1 MKKFIFV
8 FLINLGLLF
17 LPIQV
22 IAQEAAP
29 QTQPQVF
36 KAKILEVLPEEDRFK
51 NQNLRI
57 QFLSGELTGQQAT
70 AVAALDKTSFGQF
83 KVGQKVIVRQVKLAN
98 NQQLVVTDFLRSE
111 ALWAISIVFLL
122 AVIIVSHKKGF
133 SSLISMGL
141 SFVVITR
148 LILPMLNQGQNPV
161 LVSSLAALIIIPL
174 TFYLSHGVKK
184 KTHVAVI
191 GTLVALIF
199 STLLAS
205 LFVKNAHLSGYT
217 SEEVGFL
224 NIDKDGQLDVRGLLL
239 AGIIIGLLGTLDDI
253 TVTQSGLVSQL
264 NKNQPKLSP
273 KQLYHQAMA
282 VGQDHI
288 ASMVNT
294 LVLVYTGAAL
304 PLLMIFIDNPYPVW
318 YIVNQEI
325 VAEEIIRM
333 LVGSVG
339 LIVAAPLTTLLAVS
353 FAKREQVTNLIKFK

>member
-1 MKKFIFV
+1 MKKY
-8 FLINLGLLF
+8 LIWLMFSFAALF
-17 LPIQV
+17 LPKQV
-22 IAQEAAP
+22 LAQEAP

-36 KAKILEVLPEEDRFK
+36 KAKIIEVLPEEDKLK
-51 NQNLRI
+51 NQDLRI

-70 AVAALDKTSFGQF
+70 AAAALDKTSFGQF
-83 KVGQKVIVRQVKLAN
+83 EIGQKVIVRQVKLAN
-98 NQQLVVTDFLRSE
+98 NQHLVVTDFLRSE
-111 ALWAISIVFLL
+111 ALWAITIVFVL
-122 AVIIVSHKKGF
+122 AVIIISRKKGL

-141 SFVVITR
+141 SFVVITQ
-148 LILPMLNQGQNPV
+148 LILPMLSQGQSPV
-161 LVSSLAALIIIPL
+161 LVSALGAVIIIPL
-174 TFYLSHGVKK
+174 TFYLSHGFKK
-184 KTHVAVI
+184 KTHVAVV
-191 GTLVALIF
+191 GTLVALIL

-217 SEEVGFL
+217 SEEASFL
-224 NIDKDGQLDVRGLLL
+224 NIEKDGQLDVRGLLL
-239 AGIIIGLLGTLDDI
+239 ASIIIGLLGTLDDI

-264 NKNQPKLSP
+264 DRNQPELSP
-273 KQLYHQAMA
+273 KQLYQQAMT

-333 LVGSVG
+333 LIGSVG

-353 FAKREQVTNLIKFK
+353 LAKKEQVTSLVKFK